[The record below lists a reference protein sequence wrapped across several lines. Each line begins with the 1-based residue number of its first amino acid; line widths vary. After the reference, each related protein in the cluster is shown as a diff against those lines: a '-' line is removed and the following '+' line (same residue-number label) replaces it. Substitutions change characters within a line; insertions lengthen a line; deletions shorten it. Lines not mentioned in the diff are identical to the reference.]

1 MAVGP
6 QSFPKDTAML
16 IRIPGVLTPEEVA
29 HCREVLT
36 ATEWVD
42 GRVTAGVQSAIAKN
56 NLQVPE
62 EAPEAQALGEIIL
75 RALGANATFNA
86 AALPLRVYPPLF
98 NRYDEGMGFTAHVDN
113 SIRYIAMARQRI
125 RTDVSSTLFLSEPD
139 EYDGGEL
146 VIEDS
151 YGEQRVKFAAGDMA
165 LYPADSLH
173 RVEPVTRGSR
183 WAAFFWT
190 QSMVR
195 DDASRALL
203 YNFDRSITL
212 TRQELG
218 DSHAAVLGIT
228 STYHNLLRK
237 WAEL

>member
-1 MAVGP
+1 
-6 QSFPKDTAML
+6 ML
-16 IRIPGVLTPEEVA
+16 IHIPGVLTPEEVA
-29 HCREVLT
+29 HCRKVL
-36 ATEWVD
+36 AGTEWVD

-62 EAPEAQALGEIIL
+62 EAPEAQALGEVIL
-75 RALGANATFNA
+75 KALSANATFNA

-113 SIRYIAMARQRI
+113 TIRYIARARQRM

-151 YGEQRVKFAAGDMA
+151 YGEQRAKFAAGDMV

-212 TRQELG
+212 TRAELG
-218 DSHAAVLGIT
+218 DSHPAVLGIT